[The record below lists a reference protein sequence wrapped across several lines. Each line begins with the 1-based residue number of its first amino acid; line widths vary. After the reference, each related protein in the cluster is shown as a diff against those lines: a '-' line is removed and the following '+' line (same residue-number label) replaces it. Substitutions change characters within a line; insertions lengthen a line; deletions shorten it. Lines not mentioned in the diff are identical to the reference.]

1 MRTLAFLS
9 VLVFG
14 ACGGG
19 NGQTPP
25 TPDAPAAI
33 DFPYPTTP
41 ADPQRAGDPAKG
53 YDYLVNG
60 GYISCGLPKPLYD
73 QVFGPAAAANRL
85 PGRTGDQVTLPYNYS
100 AATSS
105 EGVRIVSANCMTCH
119 AGHIN
124 GSLVVGLGAADMDF
138 TKNQASQAGAACG
151 LVSDPTQKAECDR
164 FAGRMTAIAPYT
176 QTLVVGVNPADNLT
190 AALMAHRDPAT
201 LAWSDTAALALPPAQ
216 VVPVDVPPWWGMAKK
231 HAMFYSAAG
240 RGDHARTMMA
250 ASLLCTDSVAEA
262 QAIDAAFVDVRAW
275 IETLTAPAWSFPVD
289 QALAATGKAVFDA
302 SCASC
307 HGTYGAGGV
316 YPNEVVPLA
325 VVGTDPLLATGASQ
339 FAAPYVAWFAA
350 SFWGQTSHLDPQAG
364 YVAPPLDGI
373 WATAPYLH
381 NGSIPT
387 LAALLDSTTRPTYW
401 TRSFAST
408 DYDQAAV
415 GWMFTAVDHGQA
427 AETNAQVRAKLYDT
441 TLPGYG
447 NAGHAFGDAL
457 SATDRTALLEYLKTL

>member
-1 MRTLAFLS
+1 MRTLALLS
-9 VLVFG
+9 MMLV

-19 NGQTPP
+19 GHGQTPP
-25 TPDAPAAI
+25 EPDAASI
-33 DFPYPTTP
+33 DFPYPSTP

-53 YDYLVNG
+53 YAYLVNG
-60 GYISCGLPKPLYD
+60 GYITCGLPKTLYD
-73 QVFGPAAAANRL
+73 SVFGPAPAANRV

-105 EGVRIVSANCMTCH
+105 EGVRIVSANCLTCH
-119 AGHIN
+119 AGRIN
-124 GSLVVGLGAADMDF
+124 GSLVVGLGAADGDF
-138 TKNQASQAGAACG
+138 TKNQATQASGACG
-151 LVSDPTQKAECDR
+151 LVTDPTEKTECNR
-164 FAGRMTAIAPYT
+164 FAARMTAIAPYT
-176 QTLVVGVNPADNLT
+176 QTLVAGVNPADNLT

-201 LAWSDTAALALPPAQ
+201 LAWSDTAMLPLPPTQ
-216 VVPVDVPPWWGMAKK
+216 VVPVDVPPWWGMTKK

-250 ASLLCTDSVAEA
+250 AALLCTDSVAEA

-316 YPNEVVPLA
+316 YPNEVVPID
-325 VVGTDPLLATGASQ
+325 VIGTDALLATGASQ
-339 FAAPYVAWFAA
+339 FGAQYVGWFAA
-350 SFWGQTSHLDPQAG
+350 SFWGQTSHLDPQPG
-364 YVAPPLDGI
+364 YIAPPLDGI
-373 WATAPYLH
+373 WATAPFLH
-381 NGSIPT
+381 DGSVPT
-387 LAALLDSTTRPTYW
+387 LAALLDSSTRPTYW
-401 TRSFAST
+401 TRSYTST

-415 GWMFTAVDHGQA
+415 GWKFTVVDHGQA
-427 AETNAQVRAKLYDT
+427 AETNKQKRARLYDT

-447 NAGHAFGDAL
+447 NGGHTFGDPL
-457 SATDRTALLEYLKTL
+457 SGDDRTAVLEYLKTL